1 MKKQVSRA
9 MTMLFIAL
17 SLLGITA
24 ACHTAEGG
32 GMEMQSADLPARFV
46 LELSSPF
53 TLNTRGARTAPVLSD
68 IPFNDVWVLQF
79 NSGGTNLLAAKNYSD
94 SDIQAAGGSTGNYL
108 VIVPTGDG
116 MNAYFVNENSRFY
129 ILVNAG
135 DNFLGKLNAPVS
147 DPKDALT
154 GAGLNT
160 ENSIK
165 TLLQSVPAAIAT
177 DPGLLIDGP
186 VTFSKADATVGNA
199 TIAVRFSLARTY
211 SRIDLKYKNT
221 KPDDGKFTPTEAV
234 VVNLPTHLSLF
245 PREGAASGNYPAV
258 GDATADGNRVTAQG
272 TETPLS
278 ADFTGWGE
286 STALTFYMGENLRG
300 TGSAT
305 TYAGKNVATNGPGA
319 TLDGCTYLILRG
331 TYYYRIGYNAG
342 TTTPIYST
350 DGISIEY
357 KIYLGGNLT
366 TDYNIRRN
374 TLYDVLINIAGA
386 NSADARVTIT
396 DGNVIVFDDS
406 ETIENK
412 VDFN

>member
-1 MKKQVSRA
+1 MA
-9 MTMLFIAL
+9 MLFIAL

-24 ACHTAEGG
+24 ACHTAEDG

-79 NSGGTNLLAAKNYSD
+79 NNDGTDLLAAKNYSD
-94 SDIQAAGGSTGNYL
+94 SDIQAAGSSTGNYL

-116 MNAYFVNENSRFY
+116 VNAYFVNDNSRFY

-135 DNFLGKLNAPVS
+135 EDFLGKLTSPIT

-154 GAGLNT
+154 TAGLNT
-160 ENSIK
+160 ESSIK
-165 TLLQSVPAAIAT
+165 SLLQSVPAAITT

-186 VTFSKADATVGNA
+186 VTFQKNVSGGNA

-234 VVNLPTHLSLF
+234 VVNRPTHLSLF
-245 PREGAASGNYPAV
+245 PREGAANGNYPVV

-278 ADFTGWGE
+278 ADLTSWNE
-286 STALTFYMGENLRG
+286 NTALTFYMGENLRG
-300 TGSAT
+300 SGSAT
-305 TYAGKNVATNGPGA
+305 TYAGKNVAANGPGA
-319 TLDGCTYLILRG
+319 TLDGCTHLILRG
-331 TYYYRIGYNAG
+331 TYYYRIRYEANA
-342 TTTPIYST
+342 TTPIYST

>member
-1 MKKQVSRA
+1 MA
-9 MTMLFIAL
+9 MLFIAL

-24 ACHTAEGG
+24 ACHTAEDG

-53 TLNTRGARTAPVLSD
+53 TLNTRGARTAPVLSG

-79 NSGGTNLLAAKNYSD
+79 NSDGTDLLAAKNYSD
-94 SDIQAAGGSTGNYL
+94 SDIQADGGSSNHL
-108 VIVPTGDG
+108 VIVPTGNG
-116 MNAYFVNENSRFY
+116 MDAYFVNDNSRFY

-135 DNFLGKLNAPVS
+135 EDFLGKLTSPVT

-154 GAGLNT
+154 TAGLNT
-160 ENSIK
+160 ESSIK
-165 TLLQSVPAAIAT
+165 SLLQSVPAAITT

-186 VTFSKADATVGNA
+186 VTFQKNVSGGN
-199 TIAVRFSLARTY
+199 TSIAVRFSLSRAY

-245 PREGAASGNYPAV
+245 PRQGAASGNYPIV
-258 GDATADGNRVTAQG
+258 GVATSDNNRVTAQG
-272 TETPLS
+272 AETPLS
-278 ADFTGWGE
+278 ADFTKWGE
-286 STALTFYMGENLRG
+286 NTALTFYMGENLRG
-300 TGSAT
+300 SGSST
-305 TYAGKNVATNGPGA
+305 TYAGKNVAANGPVA
-319 TLDGCTYLILRG
+319 TLDGCTHLILRG
-331 TYYYRIGYNAG
+331 TYYYRIGYGADA
-342 TTTPIYST
+342 TTPTYST

-374 TLYDVLINIAGA
+374 TLYDVLVNIAGA

>member
-1 MKKQVSRA
+1 MA
-9 MTMLFIAL
+9 MLFIAL

-24 ACHTAEGG
+24 ACHTAEDG

-53 TLNTRGARTAPVLSD
+53 TLNTRGARTAPVLSG

-79 NSGGTNLLAAKNYSD
+79 NSGGTDLLAAKNYSAT
-94 SDIQAAGGSTGNYL
+94 DIQAAGGSSGNYL

-116 MNAYFVNENSRFY
+116 VNAYFVNDNSRFY

-135 DNFLGKLNAPVS
+135 EDFLGKLTSPIT

-154 GAGLNT
+154 TAGLNT
-160 ENSIK
+160 ESSIK
-165 TLLQSVPAAIAT
+165 SLLQSVPAAITT

-186 VTFSKADATVGNA
+186 VTFQKNVSGGNA

-234 VVNLPTHLSLF
+234 VVNRPTHLSLF
-245 PREGAASGNYPAV
+245 PREGAANGNYPVV

-272 TETPLS
+272 AETPLS
-278 ADFTGWGE
+278 ADLTSWDE
-286 STALTFYMGENLRG
+286 NTALTFYMGENLRG
-300 TGSAT
+300 SGSST
-305 TYAGKNVATNGPGA
+305 TYAGKNVAANGPGA
-319 TLDGCTYLILRG
+319 TLNGCTHLILRG
-331 TYYYRIGYNAG
+331 TYYYRIGYEANA
-342 TTTPIYST
+342 TTPIYST

>member
-9 MTMLFIAL
+9 MTMLFIAF

-53 TLNTRGARTAPVLSD
+53 TLNTRGARTAPVLSG

-79 NSGGTNLLAAKNYSD
+79 NSDGTDLLAAKNYSD
-94 SDIQAAGGSTGNYL
+94 SDIQADGSSSNHL
-108 VIVPTGDG
+108 VIVPTGNG
-116 MNAYFVNENSRFY
+116 MDAYFVNDNSRFY

-135 DNFLGKLNAPVS
+135 EDFLGKLTSSVT

-154 GAGLNT
+154 TAGLNT
-160 ENSIK
+160 ESSIK
-165 TLLQSVPAAIAT
+165 SLLQSVPAAITT

-186 VTFSKADATVGNA
+186 VTFQKNVSGGN
-199 TIAVRFSLARTY
+199 TSIAVRFSLSRAY

-331 TYYYRIGYNAG
+331 TYYYRIGYNTD

-357 KIYLGGNLT
+357 KIYLGDNLT

>member
-1 MKKQVSRA
+1 MA
-9 MTMLFIAL
+9 MLFIAL

-24 ACHTAEGG
+24 ACHTAEDG
-32 GMEMQSADLPARFV
+32 GMEIQSAELPARFV

-68 IPFNDVWVLQF
+68 IPFNNVWVLQF
-79 NSGGTNLLAAKNYSD
+79 NNDGTDLLAAKNYSAT
-94 SDIQAAGGSTGNYL
+94 DIRVDGGSSNHL
-108 VIVPTGDG
+108 VIVPTGSETD
-116 MNAYFVNENSRFY
+116 AYFVNDNSRFY

-135 DNFLGKLNAPVS
+135 EEFLGKLTSPVT
-147 DPKDALT
+147 DPKGALAT
-154 GAGLNT
+154 AGLNT
-160 ENSIK
+160 ESSIK
-165 TLLQSVPAAIAT
+165 SLLQSVPTDITT

-186 VTFSKADATVGNA
+186 VTFQKNESENTS
-199 TIAVRFSLARTY
+199 IAVRFSLSRTY
-211 SRIDLKYKNT
+211 SRIDLTYKNT
-221 KPDDGKFTPTEAV
+221 KLDDGKFTPTEAV

-245 PREGAASGNYPAV
+245 PREGAANGDYPTV
-258 GDATADGNRVTAQG
+258 GEAETDKNRVTAQG

-278 ADFTGWGE
+278 TDFTGWDE
-286 STALTFYMGENLRG
+286 STTLTFYMGENLRG

-305 TYAGKNVATNGPGA
+305 TYAGKNIAANGPGA

-331 TYYYRIGYNAG
+331 TYYYRIGYEAG
-342 TTTPIYST
+342 NTTPIYST

-357 KIYLGGNLT
+357 KLYVGGNLT

-374 TLYDVLINIAGA
+374 TLYDVLVNIAGA

-412 VDFN
+412 VDF

>member
-1 MKKQVSRA
+1 
-9 MTMLFIAL
+9 MTMLFIAF

-53 TLNTRGARTAPVLSD
+53 TLNTRGAQTAPVLSG

-79 NSGGTNLLAAKNYSD
+79 NSDGTDLLAAKNYSD
-94 SDIQAAGGSTGNYL
+94 SDIQADGSSSNHL
-108 VIVPTGDG
+108 VIVPTGNG
-116 MNAYFVNENSRFY
+116 MDAYFVNDNSRFY

-135 DNFLGKLNAPVS
+135 EDFLGKLTSPVT

-154 GAGLNT
+154 TAGLNT
-160 ENSIK
+160 ESSIK
-165 TLLQSVPAAIAT
+165 SLLQSVPAAITT

-186 VTFSKADATVGNA
+186 VTFQKNVSGGN
-199 TIAVRFSLARTY
+199 TSIAVRFSLSRAY

-278 ADFTGWGE
+278 ADFTGWDE

-305 TYAGKNVATNGPGA
+305 TYAGKNVAANGPGA

-331 TYYYRIGYNAG
+331 TYYYRIGYNTD